1 MIAWDRLADAFAD
14 LAYASGNDF
23 RHQGG
28 IMLGIYQLLLNL
40 TPTETP

>member
-14 LAYASGNDF
+14 LAYAPGNDF

-28 IMLGIYQLLLNL
+28 IMLGIYRLFLNL
-40 TPTETP
+40 TPA